1 MQPGA
6 VLQVPGAYTT
16 VPVMLTRASIVD
28 AVHAALAGLPH
39 VRACFLAGSD
49 AFGRADRW
57 SDIDINCVTD
67 LAHAPANFAA
77 AEAALAALSPIAITL
92 EMPPSGLWP
101 ELAQRFYR
109 LRDTDE
115 FLMVDFCQLSPA
127 QVQTFLEPTRH
138 GTPIVLFDRDG
149 LLKPVTLDRAAHD
162 AQIRARLAYLRK
174 AFPMFQNLVRKA
186 LLRGDLTEA
195 MAVYLGHSMRP
206 LVEALRIKHC
216 PERFDFGFRYT
227 THDLPAAVASELQD
241 LMWPRDPD
249 DMRAKLARAEAMF
262 ADATGA

>member
-1 MQPGA
+1 
-6 VLQVPGAYTT
+6 
-16 VPVMLTRASIVD
+16 MLTRASIVD

-39 VRACFLAGSD
+39 VRACFLAGSE

>member
-1 MQPGA
+1 MTL
-6 VLQVPGAYTT
+6 LQVARNLATIT
-16 VPVMLTRASIVD
+16 FMLTRASIVH
-28 AVHAALAGLPH
+28 AIHSALAALPQ
-39 VRACFLAGSD
+39 VRACFLAGSE

-77 AEAALAALSPIAITL
+77 VEAALAALSPIAITL

-115 FLMVDFCQLSPA
+115 FLMVDFCQLTPG
-127 QVQTFLEPTRH
+127 QLQTFLEPTRH
-138 GTPIVLFDRDG
+138 GTPVVLFDRDD
-149 LLKPVTLDRAAHD
+149 LLKPVTLDRTAHD
-162 AQIRARLAYLRK
+162 AQLIARLAYLRS

-195 MAVYLGHSMRP
+195 MAVYFGHTMRP
-206 LVEALRIKHC
+206 LVEALRIRHC

-227 THDLPAAVASELQD
+227 IHDLPPEIARELQE

-249 DMRAKLARAEAMF
+249 DMRAKLARAELMF
-262 ADATGA
+262 NSALRA